1 MCNPVT
7 LIFIAD
13 TVQQASSVSFGQG
26 HLSAQTH
33 KHTYSLP
40 RWRLHKPAGWNAGS
54 LRWWTFWNIH
64 FCTPPPPTPQTH
76 TLLHSL
82 PFSLCTG
89 RIVDA
94 GSWFPTPESGVTV
107 IYDWGKIQGKT
118 AHYRMSKQREDEQG
132 GENLKQ
138 RKRWRREV
146 KNRDTQGVSW
156 RTNLQVWKTSGCI
169 RMLVLATDVE
179 EGSYT
184 QAGVFKRLTG
194 TTMREIS
201 L

>member
-26 HLSAQTH
+26 HLSAQIH
-33 KHTYSLP
+33 KHTYSLQ
-40 RWRLHKPAGWNAGS
+40 RWGLHKQAGWNAGS
-54 LRWWTFWNIH
+54 LKWGRLWNIH
-64 FCTPPPPTPQTH
+64 SCTPPPPPHTH
-76 TLLHSL
+76 TFT
-82 PFSLCTG
+82 FSLLFRTG
-89 RIVDA
+89 KIVDA

-138 RKRWRREV
+138 WKCWRREV
-146 KNRDTQGVSW
+146 KKRHTRGVLW
-156 RTNLQVWKTSGCI
+156 RTNLQVYRWKTGGCT
-169 RMLVLATDVE
+169 RMLLQVGL
-179 EGSYT
+179 
-184 QAGVFKRLTG
+184 
-194 TTMREIS
+194 
-201 L
+201 